1 MPDVTAR
8 AQDDQSRD
16 EARHHPDEAHLGHYM
31 GAQELRQRDS
41 IEVTGLA
48 FMGTHGALDEEV
60 VRPQPFEVDLSIFA
74 DLGRACQSDDLA
86 DTIDYSEL
94 CEAVRSVIEGPHVC
108 LLERLAQ
115 KVADQ
120 VLGVVGDR
128 AGRVVVTVRKLR
140 APLAVQLASVAVR
153 IERP

>member
-1 MPDVTAR
+1 MRDIAGHSRGGHGYEPRRRSGDDDV
-8 AQDDQSRD
+8 
-16 EARHHPDEAHLGHYM
+16 
-31 GAQELRQRDS
+31 GAYELCQRDS
-41 IEVTGLA
+41 IEVRGLR
-48 FMGTHGALDEEV
+48 FMGTHGALEEEA

-74 DLGRACQSDDLA
+74 DLGLACQSDDLA

-94 CEAVRSVIEGPHVC
+94 CEAVRSVVEGPHVR

-115 KVADQ
+115 KVADG
-120 VLGVVGDR
+120 VLAVAGDR
-128 AGRVVVTVRKLR
+128 ASRVMVTVRKLR